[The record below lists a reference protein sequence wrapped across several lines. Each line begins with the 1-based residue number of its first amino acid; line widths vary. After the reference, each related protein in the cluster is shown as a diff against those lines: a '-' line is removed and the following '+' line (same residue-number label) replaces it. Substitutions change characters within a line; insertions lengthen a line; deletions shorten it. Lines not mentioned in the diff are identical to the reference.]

1 MSEVGKAGG
10 RRDVAECW
18 TGREQRRLIRY
29 DFSEALQLAASGMRL
44 GMRLTGGIALGRHHM
59 PFAVRA
65 PQPDCAEGGQA
76 GRGRT
81 CNAQPTQC
89 VHFASATHKNRKA
102 RGLVRAGRYSVEV
115 LLVLYYL
122 AGSFQA
128 SSSSFQVLGAV
139 FAARIACRLSIELPF
154 PDHFVA
160 RNWRAMARAVS
171 HPGWAHVPCPHAPH
185 QRPVLETRWAS
196 TKDGVI
202 RTVCM
207 LRYDTFTTILVSTLD
222 VHSRYSKA
230 WGRFRCQP
238 CVTVRLESH
247 PRGGM
252 QEPG

>member
-102 RGLVRAGRYSVEV
+102 RGLVRAGRYRGTSGTLLLGGFVSSFV
-115 LLVLYYL
+115 LELPGPGRRFCSTNCLPVVDRTSLSRPL
-122 AGSFQA
+122 CCAQLESDGPGSFA
-128 SSSSFQVLGAV
+128 SRLG
-139 FAARIACRLSIELPF
+139 
-154 PDHFVA
+154 
-160 RNWRAMARAVS
+160 
-171 HPGWAHVPCPHAPH
+171 PCPMSPCPTPAPSARDTLG
-185 QRPVLETRWAS
+185 QYERRGDPY
-196 TKDGVI
+196 
-202 RTVCM
+202 CM
-207 LRYDTFTTILVSTLD
+207 YVKVRHIHDNTSTLD